1 MIDTGIT
8 IKLYSFSELS
18 EKAKRKAI
26 EAHREFM
33 LSLMAPDDFISGIA
47 EYDTPEELQK
57 TYEAEYNYYLFDDKP
72 IVENIEA
79 NDYLFFENGELAHTV
94 RYCGAHPLSGETH
107 FIFNGVDYLVK
118 KE

>member
-8 IKLYSFSELS
+8 IKLYSFSELN

-33 LSLMAPDDFISGIA
+33 LSIMEPDDFETDIV
-47 EYDTPEELQK
+47 EYD
-57 TYEAEYNYYLFDDKP
+57 YYARNDEP
-72 IVENIEA
+72 IIENIKA
-79 NDYLFFENGELAHTV
+79 NDYLFFENGELAHTITY
-94 RYCGAHPLSGETH
+94 RGAHPLSGEIH
-107 FIFNGVDYLVK
+107 FIFNGVDYLIK

>member
-33 LSLMAPDDFISGIA
+33 LSIIELNDFKNGIA
-47 EYDTPEELQK
+47 EYD
-57 TYEAEYNYYLFDDKP
+57 YYARNDEP
-72 IVENIEA
+72 IIESIEA

-94 RYCGAHPLSGETH
+94 RYCGNHPLAGETH
-107 FIFNGVDYLVK
+107 FIFNGANYIIK
-118 KE
+118 KD